1 VVCPAFSLDSP
12 VYIRYKDHVL
22 FKNIQQPM
30 EEPMQRE
37 TIGWLSKENSE
48 IILIEHDRSM
58 PNAELCSGQSNGLI
72 ILKSCIIEIHKL
84 PIQESS
90 RWHLNSRKTTGKA
103 EYALQP
109 KKRKTPKRN
118 RTGAT
123 KRKP

>member
-1 VVCPAFSLDSP
+1 VTPLTFSLGSP

-30 EEPMQRE
+30 EEAMERE
-37 TIGWLSKENSE
+37 TIGWLSRENGE
-48 IILIEHDRSM
+48 IILVEHDRTM

-72 ILKSCIIEIHKL
+72 ILKSCIIEIRKL
-84 PIQESS
+84 PLQESS
-90 RWHLNSRKTTGKA
+90 KWHLNSQETADKA

-118 RTGAT
+118 RTGA
-123 KRKP
+123 KK

>member
-1 VVCPAFSLDSP
+1 VTPLTFSLGSP

-30 EEPMQRE
+30 EEAMERE
-37 TIGWLSKENSE
+37 TIGWLSRENGE
-48 IILIEHDRSM
+48 IILVEHDRTM

-72 ILKSCIIEIHKL
+72 ILKSCIIEIRKL
-84 PIQESS
+84 PLQESS
-90 RWHLNSRKTTGKA
+90 KWHLNSQETTDKA

-118 RTGAT
+118 RTGA
-123 KRKP
+123 KK

>member
-1 VVCPAFSLDSP
+1 VTSLAFSLGSP

-22 FKNIQQPM
+22 FKNILQPM
-30 EEPMQRE
+30 EKAMQRE

-48 IILIEHDRSM
+48 IILVEHDRTT
-58 PNAELCSGQSNGLI
+58 PNAELCRGQSNGLI
-72 ILKSCIIEIHKL
+72 ILKSCIIEIRKL
-84 PIQESS
+84 PLQESLK
-90 RWHLNSRKTTGKA
+90 WHLNSNETTDKA

-123 KRKP
+123 K